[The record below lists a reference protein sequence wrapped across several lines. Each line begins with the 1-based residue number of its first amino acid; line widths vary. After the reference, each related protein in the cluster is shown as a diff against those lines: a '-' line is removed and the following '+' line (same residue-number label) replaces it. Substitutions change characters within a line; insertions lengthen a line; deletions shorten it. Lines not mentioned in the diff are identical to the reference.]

1 MPSEFSLGMID
12 SARNGNA
19 VKFKEILNQK
29 MSQMVS
35 SSLEDRKTEIAK
47 TMFKT
52 VSEQDAKERQHE
64 ILKGKRIEQE
74 YDEKKLSKKNSFSP
88 HEEEE

>member
-1 MPSEFSLGMID
+1 MPSEFSVGMID
-12 SARNGNA
+12 SASEGNA

-35 SSLEDRKTEIAK
+35 NSLEGKKSEIAK

-52 VSEQDAKERQHE
+52 VSEQDSKEKQDQ
-64 ILKGKRIEQE
+64 ILKGKRIQQSQ
-74 YDEKKLSKKNSFSP
+74 DEKELSKKNSSSP
-88 HEEEE
+88 PEEEE